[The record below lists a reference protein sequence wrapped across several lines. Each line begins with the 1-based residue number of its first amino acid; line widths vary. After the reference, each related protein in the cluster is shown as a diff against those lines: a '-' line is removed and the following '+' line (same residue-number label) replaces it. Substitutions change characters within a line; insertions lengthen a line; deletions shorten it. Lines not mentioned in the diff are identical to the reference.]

1 MNQSICIDARLL
13 FAPGIGTYLKN
24 LFRHF
29 SNTPWKWYALV
40 HPQDA
45 QLLLAY
51 PYITPLYFSP
61 PIYSLREQ
69 LAYPYQIPSVDL
81 FWSVHYNVPILP
93 IRPCKRLTTLHD
105 VAHLALPLPA
115 LKRGYAQF
123 MIRRALHLSDHIITV
138 SDFSKREIECHTGK
152 ISSPISVIA
161 LGVDHARFY
170 PLKKDDSSIL
180 QRYGIKAPFLL
191 YVGSLKK
198 HKNIK
203 TLVAAFS
210 YLISHYPFD
219 LQLVIVGNAER
230 MRDCED
236 VKQLYTSYPA
246 IAHRLR
252 HIGYVP
258 DGQLPSFYQQAELF
272 LFASFYEGF
281 GLPAL
286 EAMSCGCPVVAAH
299 AGSLPEVCGQ
309 AACYIDPH
317 SPQQIAERLAYLLS
331 NKAARLELSQK
342 GVSRSRDFCWSKCAD
357 LHCEVIERL
366 LN

>member
-1 MNQSICIDARLL
+1 MQLDKANRWLRLCLCHQSLKLSLITAQSPHNVNQRIYSNKNHDCEKLL
-13 FAPGIGTYLKN
+13 FEK
-24 LFRHF
+24 
-29 SNTPWKWYALV
+29 ALT
-40 HPQDA
+40 A
-45 QLLLAY
+45 LLYYSISKPVALQSAEESGD
-51 PYITPLYFSP
+51 LYSK
-61 PIYSLREQ
+61 Q

-198 HKNIK
+198 RKKNTFHSTLKSATLFSVQTLPK
-203 TLVAAFS
+203 T
-210 YLISHYPFD
+210 
-219 LQLVIVGNAER
+219 
-230 MRDCED
+230 
-236 VKQLYTSYPA
+236 
-246 IAHRLR
+246 
-252 HIGYVP
+252 
-258 DGQLPSFYQQAELF
+258 
-272 LFASFYEGF
+272 
-281 GLPAL
+281 
-286 EAMSCGCPVVAAH
+286 
-299 AGSLPEVCGQ
+299 
-309 AACYIDPH
+309 
-317 SPQQIAERLAYLLS
+317 
-331 NKAARLELSQK
+331 K
-342 GVSRSRDFCWSKCAD
+342 G
-357 LHCEVIERL
+357 I
-366 LN
+366 N